1 MVMITAVGLSNKYLN
16 RPIGS
21 MFRNVSLVISFTT
34 VDDRMELG
42 NGDSGS
48 VADYSVCFEMLRRA
62 YSILIVM

>member
-42 NGDSGS
+42 NQ
-48 VADYSVCFEMLRRA
+48 
-62 YSILIVM
+62 